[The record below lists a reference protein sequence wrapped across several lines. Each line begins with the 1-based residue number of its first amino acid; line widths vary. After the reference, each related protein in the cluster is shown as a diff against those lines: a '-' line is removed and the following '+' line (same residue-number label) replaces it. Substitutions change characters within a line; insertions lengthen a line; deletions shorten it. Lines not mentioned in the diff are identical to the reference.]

1 MTASLPDL
9 TELEKE
15 LSEAGSA
22 HHEYEQVSLKG
33 VRDEL
38 WPGFYAAY
46 VLGKLGNFTLPS
58 VLSKLLEDAPDSDE
72 WPKSATYYVVDKL
85 SK

>member
-1 MTASLPDL
+1 MLQLPEIN
-9 TELEKE
+9 ELEKA
-15 LSEAGSA
+15 LTEAGSA
-22 HHEYEQVSLKG
+22 HHEFEKVVLEG

-46 VLGKLGNFTLPS
+46 VLGKLGNFTRPS
-58 VLSKLLEDAPDSDE
+58 VLSGLLESAPDSE
-72 WPKSATYYVVDKL
+72 NWSKSAAEFVLSKL

>member
-1 MTASLPDL
+1 MASLP
-9 TELEKE
+9 EISEIEKA

-22 HHEYEQVSLKG
+22 HHEYEQIVLKG

-46 VLGKLGNFTLPS
+46 VLGKLGNFTRPS
-58 VLSKLLEDAPDSDE
+58 VLSGLLESAPDSE
-72 WPKSATYYVVDKL
+72 NWSKSAAEFVLNKL
-85 SK
+85 PK

>member
-1 MTASLPDL
+1 MSSLPDK
-9 TELEKE
+9 LEIEKA

-22 HHEYEQVSLKG
+22 HHEYEQIVLKG

-46 VLGKLGNFTLPS
+46 VLGKLGSFTTP
-58 VLSKLLEDAPDSDE
+58 SKLSQLLEKAPDHDH
-72 WPKSATYYVVDKL
+72 WAKSAGEYVFSKL
-85 SK
+85 SE

>member
-1 MTASLPDL
+1 MASLP
-9 TELEKE
+9 EISEIEKA

-22 HHEYEQVSLKG
+22 HHEYEQIVLKG

-46 VLGKLGNFTLPS
+46 VLGKLGSFTTPS
-58 VLSKLLEDAPDSDE
+58 ILSRLLETAPASDNWAKSAGEFLISKLSE
-72 WPKSATYYVVDKL
+72 
-85 SK
+85 